1 MYWATSA
8 ASLRSAL
15 APVSRW
21 SAKVPLLVGKV
32 YYDGCRTITNGSTI
46 LVQMTTTSSTVAH
59 DIPHPARADLD
70 LAGVL
75 HALSDPVRLEI
86 VAGLAG
92 GAERTCGSFDVA
104 VTKSTCTH
112 HFRVLREAG
121 LIRQRQ
127 KGTMRLNS
135 LRRNDL
141 EARFPGLLGTIL
153 EAAA

>member
-1 MYWATSA
+1 
-8 ASLRSAL
+8 
-15 APVSRW
+15 
-21 SAKVPLLVGKV
+21 
-32 YYDGCRTITNGSTI
+32 
-46 LVQMTTTSSTVAH
+46 MTTTDAAIAH
-59 DIPHPARADLD
+59 EIPHPARDDLD
-70 LAGVL
+70 LASVL

-86 VAGLAG
+86 VAGLADG
-92 GAERTCGSFDVA
+92 EERACGSFDVG

-127 KGTMRLNS
+127 QGTMRLNS
-135 LRRNDL
+135 LRRDDL